1 MELLRGVSAANNFVL
16 AIVPIIFA
24 AFLVVRSQPASRRRR
39 QQRLLRCGGTERGAL
54 KPWAAP
60 LPPPK
65 PAITWSSSARCH
77 AWARIACRT
86 RHKLSAGIA
95 CVTIRPRGL
104 QLFDALP
111 LRLASRRPRL
121 RSNLTLPPPALGNA
135 AIAASRVA
143 S

>member
-39 QQRLLRCGGTERGAL
+39 QQRLLRCVSTERDGVQAIGR
-54 KPWAAP
+54 AAAAAETSHH
-60 LPPPK
+60 LEQ
-65 PAITWSSSARCH
+65 RCH

-135 AIAASRVA
+135 VIAASRVA